1 MVSPFASVLNRIDRL
16 TAIIIFLEG
25 RKHVPINEIAER
37 YGISERT
44 AYRDLKALEA
54 AGVPIGIETG
64 KGYYILRGYHLPPVM
79 FSKSEAM
86 SLLAAERLMQ
96 RWSNSELG
104 QAYHSALDKIRSTL
118 PPDDKDYFEAM
129 DRHVGNLYPGEVNS
143 AFSDNHIFSFLQ
155 NAIFKK
161 EFIKIK
167 YQRPYGEEIHCRKVE
182 PLGLLV
188 MGRNWYLAGWCHLR
202 KDYRMFRL
210 DRFESFKLTG
220 EKIPQP
226 AKHSLKEFHER
237 NLHHEKEL
245 KEITVWFD
253 MEIARY
259 VGDQKYWH
267 GWAWEKVTDDGVE
280 MTFLTPSIDYTARW
294 LLTWGTSIKILRSEE
309 MKVAMQQISESLF
322 RHYSVFEKEF

>member
-1 MVSPFASVLNRIDRL
+1 MNRIDRL

-25 RKHVPINEIAER
+25 RKYVPINEIAER

-44 AYRDLKALEA
+44 AYRDLKALEE

-129 DRHVGNLYPGEVNS
+129 DHHVGNLYPEPAS
-143 AFSDNHIFSFLQ
+143 AAFSDNQIFSFLQ

-161 EFIKIK
+161 ELIDIQ
-167 YQRPYGEEIHCRKVE
+167 YQRPYGEETNSRKVE

-188 MGRNWYLAGWCHLR
+188 MGRNWYLAGWCRLR

-210 DRFESFKLTG
+210 DRFESYKLCG

-226 AKHSLKEFHER
+226 AERTLKEFYER
-237 NLHHEKEL
+237 NLHREKEF
-245 KEITVWFD
+245 KEIAVWFD
-253 MEIARY
+253 KEVARY

-267 GWAWEKVTDDGVE
+267 GWAWEKVTDNGVE
-280 MTFLTPSIDYTARW
+280 MTFLTPSIEYTARW
-294 LLTWGTSIKILRSEE
+294 LLTWGTSIKILHSEE
-309 MKVAMQQISESLF
+309 MQTALLRISEDLF
-322 RHYSVFEKEF
+322 EHYSAFKKEY